1 MADDVERLR
10 ADAVRCFQGLGPPP
24 VYLRVDETVKARLA
38 GQREVVLALKARAL
52 ALDGGAMLVPAL
64 DEGLAVLDAA
74 GRGAW
79 VEAEEA
85 WHRLLQHQKLALKA
99 RRAFSRPDEERPPVW
114 DAAQAQSRFDA
125 REAKGPEVRLPCPW
139 PRCRQEHRHALPAG
153 VAMHGITCPKCG
165 RRFDAFVGVLRE
177 AEVQQ
182 SSLGRDYR
190 FRVADGL
197 GGGVRVE
204 VKDHGAAELQAAP
217 GDVLAFLYTDGS
229 TLQAVVDLSSSRV
242 LWISRGGPCFLATAV
257 FGEGAPQLEAF
268 RAFRDRRL
276 LPSAPGRLL
285 VRGYYALGPTLAR
298 VVLASPHLTKALRGT
313 LVAVH
318 GVLER

>member
-24 VYLRVDETVKARLA
+24 VYVRVDEVVKARLQ
-38 GQREVVLALKARAL
+38 GQREVVLALQARAR
-52 ALDGGAMLVPAL
+52 ALDGGALLLPAL
-64 DEGLAVLDAA
+64 DEGLSLLDAA

-114 DAAQAQSRFDA
+114 DPAQALSRFDA
-125 REAKGPEVRLPCPW
+125 REARGPEVRLPCPW

-153 VAMHGITCPKCG
+153 VAMHSITCPKCG
-165 RRFDAFVGVLRE
+165 RPFDAYVGVLRE
-177 AEVQQ
+177 AEVQ
-182 SSLGRDYR
+182 STSLGRDYR
-190 FRVADGL
+190 FRVADGV

-229 TLQAVVDLSSSRV
+229 TLQAVVDLSTSRV
-242 LWISRGGPCFLATAV
+242 LWVTRGGPCFLATAV
-257 FGEGAPQLEAF
+257 FGEGAPQLETF

-276 LPSAPGRLL
+276 LPSAAGRFL
-285 VRGYYALGPTLAR
+285 VRAYYAVGPALAR
-298 VVLASPHLTKALRGT
+298 VVLASPPLTRAVKGT
-313 LVAVH
+313 LTAVH
-318 GVLER
+318 GVLAR